1 MVKAKRKHSNPYF
14 SLIKEAPTNI
24 RDPSFQ
30 TFLYDFF
37 SGKQRSKPP
46 RSNELVGDGNR
57 CILKKKERAYPRLSL
72 HQNSVAAIARVLA
85 HNPDNNNR
93 GLLAWHSTGSGKTC
107 TATAVMDAFWE
118 TDRRIL
124 YVSSTEA
131 LASNPPANF
140 HKCALQFMRRFNKRV
155 FRGKTREERLEKVRR
170 AFEKRGVEFTTFAK
184 LAHFLLLEKPLKR
197 LQGSKAFH
205 QNYLD
210 NAIVIID
217 EVQNIFKPLPHQRA
231 ESNALRR
238 FFLKPENQRIQ
249 NMKLVVL
256 TATPGDTPEDLVHL
270 LNMVRDHRAPEIRVP
285 DDTTNAE
292 TMQKFQDQVRGLV
305 SYFDMSSDTT
315 KFPVV
320 QDDQSHKVPMSEA
333 QFKDYVKATQE
344 EAPSKRDFAKLAH
357 GHRMQ
362 QYMEKSR
369 KYSNMRYLFPEN
381 ATLEQFSA
389 KLPALLE
396 VIQKYPNEKHYIY
409 SSFHTKTGFGG
420 QGIHAIAALLESEL
434 GYSEL
439 RPQSKELLEPTLEAK
454 PRYILATSKNLAN
467 KSTAINRAGQN
478 LRELLRVFNSPENQ
492 KGEQVQLFLAS
503 QGYNEGVDLK
513 DVRHVHLFEPL
524 LTLAADRQAIGRAAR
539 YCSHAG
545 LDREAGEWTVKV
557 HRYYSKEPLDLKQY
571 STEHLE
577 LKIRELEAEK
587 GSTLEKLEAIKG
599 KRGVSDQREQLKRNV
614 TSIQQS
620 IRDAESK
627 IKKLG
632 AINIENIRMIDERI
646 ANEAQKRAGSLQRIY
661 KAVFDT
667 AIDCMLFEKFHNES
681 GGRDIQCD
689 IQQPTPHTPVVLLQP
704 QPPRKSRRAKSSA
717 ALPTDQAMQKRSIS
731 TPPPLPPPPPPI
743 TEPEPQPQPQP
754 EPKPMRPE
762 ETTLE
767 NISEP
772 NITNTNTNST
782 NTKTNKNSNTTK
794 NTVKNTVP
802 KPEPEPESNSDN
814 TSRYATPVKPEP
826 EPESKYTTPEPSPA
840 MPRAE
845 ANNVQVQLNTN
856 ANTNAIRNSKK
867 EESKSFLGKIM
878 NAMPFLQPTKVVNT
892 NAVIRTASKYKV

>member
-1 MVKAKRKHSNPYF
+1 MVKATRKQPNPYF
-14 SLIKEAPTNI
+14 SLVRDAPNNI

-46 RSNELVGDGNR
+46 RSNELIGEGNR

-72 HQNSVAAIARVLA
+72 HQNAVAAVARILA
-85 HNPDNNNR
+85 HNPENSNR

-118 TDRRIL
+118 TGRRIM

-140 HKCALQFMRRFNKRV
+140 HRCALQFMRRFNKKI
-155 FRGKTREERLEKVRR
+155 FKGKTREERLEKVRR

-197 LQGSKAFH
+197 LQGSKGFH

-238 FFLKPENQRIQ
+238 FFLKPENPRIE

-285 DDTTNAE
+285 DDTKDVQA
-292 TMQKFQDQVRGLV
+292 MQKFKDQVRGLV

-320 QDDQSHKVPMSEA
+320 QDDESHKVPMSEA

-357 GHRMQ
+357 GHRIQ

-369 KYSNMRYLFPEN
+369 KYSNMRYMFPEN
-381 ATLEQFSA
+381 ATLDQFSA

-396 VIQKYPNEKHYIY
+396 IIQKYPNEKHYIY
-409 SSFHTKTGFGG
+409 SSFHTKAGFGG
-420 QGIHAIAALLESEL
+420 QGIHAIATLLESEL

-439 RPQSKELLEPTLEAK
+439 RPQSKELLEPMLEAK

-467 KSTAINRAGQN
+467 GSTAANRAGQN
-478 LRELLRVFNSPENQ
+478 LRELLRVFNSADNQ
-492 KGEQVQLFLAS
+492 QGQQVQLFLAS

-524 LTLAADRQAIGRAAR
+524 LTLAADHQAIGRAAR

-577 LKIRELEAEK
+577 LKIRELEVEK
-587 GSTLEKLEAIKG
+587 QAAVEKLEAIKG
-599 KRGVSDQREQLKRNV
+599 KRGISEQREQLKRNV
-614 TSIQQS
+614 SSIQQS
-620 IRDAESK
+620 MRDAESK

-632 AINIENIRMIDERI
+632 AINIENIRMVDERI
-646 ANEAQKRAGSLQRIY
+646 AKEASARAASLHRIY
-661 KAVFDT
+661 KAVFET
-667 AIDCMLFEKFHNES
+667 AIDCKLFEKFHNES
-681 GGRDIQCD
+681 GGRAIQCD
-689 IQQPTPHTPVVLLQP
+689 TQPAPTPSPVRK
-704 QPPRKSRRAKSSA
+704 PRVRSPA
-717 ALPTDQAMQKRSIS
+717 APTDRLTRRQAKEIVPPA
-731 TPPPLPPPPPPI
+731 PPP
-743 TEPEPQPQPQP
+743 TAEPDPDPEP
-754 EPKPMRPE
+754 EPKPDYTNP
-762 ETTLE
+762 TNTP
-767 NISEP
+767 EP
-772 NITNTNTNST
+772 NTNNA
-782 NTKTNKNSNTTK
+782 
-794 NTVKNTVP
+794 
-802 KPEPEPESNSDN
+802 
-814 TSRYATPVKPEP
+814 SRYATPVEPEP
-826 EPESKYTTPEPSPA
+826 EPESKYATPEPSPVPA
-840 MPRAE
+840 PTPSPPMPRAE
-845 ANNVQVQLNTN
+845 AENVQVNVRVNTN
-856 ANTNAIRNSKK
+856 TNTKANAKANTNLNANAKK
-867 EESKSFLGKIM
+867 ESKSFLEKIV
-878 NAMPFLQPTKVVNT
+878 NAMPFLQPTKVVDT
-892 NAVIRTASKYKV
+892 NAVIKSASANASNRLNSSTKYKVT